1 MRDPRIDEYA
11 RLLVDRSL
19 GVQPGW
25 QVLIRSTPLARP
37 LVESVIEQVARR
49 RAYPLLQLS
58 WETTGGPFAREA
70 PLDVLREP
78 GSLEQ
83 RIWSECDAFVMIS
96 APENTREGA
105 ELSDERRRALRG
117 RSRALRNRQMSMAVP
132 WVVCEFPVQAT
143 AQDAGMTLE
152 ELEEFIYGAVLL
164 DWDAERDRMQ
174 QIARVFDEAE
184 EVRIE
189 GEATALTLSLAGR
202 RGAIEDGHINMPGG
216 EVFYSPV
223 EDSVEGEVT
232 FSEFPAVYYG
242 HEVEGVRLVF
252 ERGRVVE
259 ASATSGEGFLLR
271 TLRTDDGASRLGELG
286 IGCNPGIQRFTKNTA
301 FDEKIDGT
309 VHLAVGN
316 SYTATGGRNV
326 SSIHWDIVKDLR
338 IGGRLYGDGRLVQ
351 ADGEWRL

>member
-11 RLLVDRSL
+11 RLLVDRSV
-19 GVQPGW
+19 GVQEGW

-37 LVESVIEQVARR
+37 LVEAVIEEIAHR
-49 RAYPLLQLS
+49 RAYPLLQLA

-78 GSLEQ
+78 GSLQE
-83 RIWSECDAFVMIS
+83 RIWAECDAFIMIS

-105 ELSDERRRALRG
+105 DLSDERRRALRE
-117 RSRALRNRQMSMAVP
+117 RSRALRQRQMSMQVP

-143 AQDAGMTLE
+143 AQEAGMTLE
-152 ELEEFIYGAVLL
+152 ELEEFVYGAVLL

-174 QIARVFDEAE
+174 RIAGVFDEAD
-184 EVRIE
+184 EVRIV
-189 GEATALTLSLAGR
+189 GDGTSLTLSLAGR
-202 RGAIEDGHINMPGG
+202 HGAIEDGHINMPGG

-252 ERGRVVE
+252 ERGHIVE
-259 ASATSGEGFLLR
+259 ASATSGESFLLH
-271 TLRTDDGASRLGELG
+271 TIGTDDGAKRLGELG

-309 VHLAVGN
+309 VHLAIGS
-316 SYTATGGRNV
+316 SYSSTGGLNV

-338 IGGRLYGDGRLVQ
+338 RGGRLYVDGQLVQ
-351 ADGEWRL
+351 ADGEWLV